1 MGVNRSI
8 IAVAFGLLINGP
20 VWADGQDR
28 PPSLRESYNPAF
40 QAAAESRIEQLG
52 LSAAADRRTLYL
64 SLVDISDPLEPRVA
78 TINGDHMMYAAS
90 LPEIGIL
97 LGEFV
102 EIERGRLALDQPTS
116 ASLTCMIRESSSVD
130 ATEMLNRVGKQRV
143 NQILQ
148 SNRFRLYNPLV
159 SGGLWVGKEY
169 ATGSA
174 FQRDPLYNISHG
186 AILV

>member
-1 MGVNRSI
+1 M
-8 IAVAFGLLINGP
+8 
-20 VWADGQDR
+20 
-28 PPSLRESYNPAF
+28 RESYNPAF

-52 LSAAADRRTLYL
+52 LSAAADRRALCL
-64 SLVDISDPLEPRVA
+64 SLADISDPLEPRVA

-159 SGGLWVGKEY
+159 NGGLWVGKEY

-174 FQRDPLYNISHG
+174 SQRDPLYNISHG